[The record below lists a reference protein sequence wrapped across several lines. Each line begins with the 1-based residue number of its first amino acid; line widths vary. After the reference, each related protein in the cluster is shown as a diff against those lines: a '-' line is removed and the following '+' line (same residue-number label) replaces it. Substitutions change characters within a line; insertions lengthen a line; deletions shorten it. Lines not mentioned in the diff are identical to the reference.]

1 MFLKIPEISNVL
13 HSELSSFGLHLHSGF
28 SHLHPQKK
36 GTVQILNFSLPCPL
50 APPSGQTLYC
60 RSINGSDSEV
70 CGLFVVVAAVYTI
83 T

>member
-1 MFLKIPEISNVL
+1 MFYTVNFPVL
-13 HSELSSFGLHLHSGF
+13 GF
-28 SHLHPQKK
+28 IYILGFLIYTHKKK

>member
-1 MFLKIPEISNVL
+1 MRNF
-13 HSELSSFGLHLHSGF
+13 
-28 SHLHPQKK
+28 
-36 GTVQILNFSLPCPL
+36 VQILNFSLPCPL
-50 APPSGQTLYC
+50 APPSGQNVYC